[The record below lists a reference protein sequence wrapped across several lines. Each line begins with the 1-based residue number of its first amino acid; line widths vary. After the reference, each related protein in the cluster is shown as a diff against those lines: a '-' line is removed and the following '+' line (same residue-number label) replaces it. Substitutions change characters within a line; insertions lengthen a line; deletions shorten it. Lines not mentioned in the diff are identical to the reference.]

1 MYLIRRVAMTQPGKA
16 WEVAGLL
23 TKVCRAY
30 EEAGR
35 NKAQIFIGGSGL
47 PGTPDVVYAEWIQE
61 TIEPTDPRKVPEG
74 VRTYGSQM
82 QPLLVG
88 FPIEFFELVTPEKLQ
103 ARGLD

>member
-1 MYLIRRVAMTQPGKA
+1 MYLIRRVAKAQPGKG

-61 TIEPTDPRKVPEG
+61 TIEPTDPRTVPEG
-74 VRTYGSQM
+74 VRTHGAQM
-82 QPLLVG
+82 QPLLVE
-88 FPIEFFELVTPEKLQ
+88 FPIEFYELVTPEKLE
-103 ARGLD
+103 ARGLG